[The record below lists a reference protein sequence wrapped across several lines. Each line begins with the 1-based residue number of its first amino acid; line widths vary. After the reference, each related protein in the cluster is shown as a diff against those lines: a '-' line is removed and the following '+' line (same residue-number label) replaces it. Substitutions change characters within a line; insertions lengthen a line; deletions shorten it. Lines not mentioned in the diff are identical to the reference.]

1 MFTNEL
7 MTGYINGDNSLSY
20 MTIASLG
27 DLGYNVVSGAS
38 YVPPTFV

>member
-1 MFTNEL
+1 
-7 MTGYINGDNSLSY
+7 MTGYIDGDNYLSY

-38 YVPPTFV
+38 YALPSFV